1 MRLPLL
7 AAVALAAASPALADQ
22 SPASAA
28 AKGRIAPL
36 SVQVIG
42 ALPPAEVKAFTA
54 KAGAIVEKVLATP
67 TLHQPRGFSI
77 TRSLTIDSPPS
88 DQPQG
93 QPFLGRATM
102 IPQMIDLEAGA
113 KPDAA
118 GAYMGRLEGPTF
130 QIRFNTLAALYA
142 NDNGDRIDQPR
153 DLPLKM
159 ASIQGFPV
167 FQVGIRQVILIA
179 KPGRQPYRPMTKG
192 EYLQWMAK
200 EIPDDARLAEAQAT
214 LTPQQRAA
222 PACASS
228 RLRELFG
235 DCSKSDAIP
244 IVRLNPDYFDKGAR
258 KGAIQLVAISTPL
271 GGGHGHKVLEPKLK
285 AAASE
290 LDLASIQAMLD

>member
-1 MRLPLL
+1 MRRLL
-7 AAVALAAASPALADQ
+7 LTAGALAAASPALAEQ

-28 AKGRIAPL
+28 AKGRIAPF

-54 KAGAIVEKVLATP
+54 KAGTIVDKVLATP

-88 DQPQG
+88 EQPQG
-93 QPFLGRATM
+93 QPFLGRVTM
-102 IPQMIDLEAGA
+102 IPQMINLEAGA

-130 QIRFNTLAALYA
+130 QIRFNNLAAIYP
-142 NDNGDRIDQPR
+142 NDNGDRLDQPR

-179 KPGRQPYRPMTKG
+179 KPGRQPYAPMTKG
-192 EYLQWMAK
+192 QYLDWLTK
-200 EIPDDARLAEAQAT
+200 EIPGDTRLAPTRAS
-214 LTPQQRAA
+214 LTGPQLAA

-235 DCSKSDAIP
+235 DCAKGAAP
-244 IVRLNPDYFDKGAR
+244 YVRLNPDYFDKGAR
-258 KGAIQLVAISTPL
+258 KGAIQLVAISTPIP
-271 GGGHGHKVLEPKLK
+271 GGHGHKILEPKLK
-285 AAASE
+285 AAAAE
-290 LDLASIQAMLD
+290 LDLASIQALLD

>member
-1 MRLPLL
+1 MTL
-7 AAVALAAASPALADQ
+7 AALAAASPAFAEQ

-36 SVQVIG
+36 GVQVIG
-42 ALPPAEVKAFTA
+42 ALPPAEAKAFTA
-54 KAGAIVEKVLATP
+54 KAAAIIDKVLAAP
-67 TLHQPRGFSI
+67 TLQQPRGFSI
-77 TRSLTIDSPPS
+77 TRSLTIDSPPG
-88 DQPQG
+88 DQPQS
-93 QPFLGRATM
+93 QPFLGRATL

-130 QIRFNTLAALYA
+130 QIRFNTLAALYP
-142 NDNGDRIDQPR
+142 NDNGDRLDQPR

-159 ASIQGFPV
+159 TAIQGFPV

-179 KPGRQPYRPMTKG
+179 KPGRGPYRPMTKG
-192 EYLQWMAK
+192 EYLDWLAK
-200 EIPDDARLAEAQAT
+200 EIPSDARLAPTRAA
-214 LTPQQRAA
+214 LTQQQLAA

-235 DCSKSDAIP
+235 DCAAGAAQ

-258 KGAIQLVAISTPL
+258 KGAIQLVAISTPIP
-271 GGGHGHKVLEPKLK
+271 GGHGHKILEPKLK
-285 AAASE
+285 AAAAE
-290 LDLASIQAMLD
+290 LDLASIQALLD

>member
-1 MRLPLL
+1 MRRLL
-7 AAVALAAASPALADQ
+7 LTAGALAAASPALAEQ

-28 AKGRIAPL
+28 AKGRIAPF

-54 KAGAIVEKVLATP
+54 KAGTIVDKVLATP

-93 QPFLGRATM
+93 QPFLGRVTM

-130 QIRFNTLAALYA
+130 QIRFNNLAAIYP
-142 NDNGDRIDQPR
+142 NDNGDRLDQPR

-159 ASIQGFPV
+159 AQVQGFPV
-167 FQVGIRQVILIA
+167 FQVGVRQVILVA
-179 KPGRQPYRPMTKG
+179 KPGRQPYQPMTKG
-192 EYLQWMAK
+192 QYLDWLAK
-200 EIPDDARLAEAQAT
+200 EIPGDTRLAPTRAA
-214 LTPQQRAA
+214 LTGPQLAA

-235 DCSKSDAIP
+235 DCAKGAAP
-244 IVRLNPDYFDKGAR
+244 YVRLNPSYFDKGAR
-258 KGAIQLVAISTPL
+258 KGAIQLVAISTPIP
-271 GGGHGHKVLEPKLK
+271 GGHGHKILEPKLK
-285 AAASE
+285 AAAAE
-290 LDLASIQAMLD
+290 LDLASIQALLD

>member
-1 MRLPLL
+1 MRLPLIIL
-7 AAVALAAASPALADQ
+7 ATLAAASPAFAEQ

-28 AKGRIAPL
+28 AKGRITPL

-42 ALPPAEVKAFTA
+42 SLPPAEAKAFTA
-54 KAGAIVEKVLATP
+54 KAGTIIDKVLATP
-67 TLHQPRGFSI
+67 ALHQPRGFSI

-118 GAYMGRLEGPTF
+118 GAYMGRLEGPPL
-130 QIRFNTLAALYA
+130 QIRFNNLAALYP
-142 NDNGDRIDQPR
+142 NDNGERLDQPR
-153 DLPLKM
+153 DLPLTM
-159 ASIQGFPV
+159 TPIGGFPV
-167 FQVGIRQVILIA
+167 FQVGIRQVILIT

-192 EYLQWMAK
+192 EYLDWLAK
-200 EIPDDARLAEAQAT
+200 EIPSDVR
-214 LTPQQRAA
+214 LTPTRAALTGQQLAA

-235 DCSKSDAIP
+235 DCAAGAAQL
-244 IVRLNPDYFDKGAR
+244 VRLNPDYFDKGAR
-258 KGAIQLVAISTPL
+258 KGAIQLVAISTPIP
-271 GGGHGHKVLEPKLK
+271 GGHGHKILEPKLK

-290 LDLASIQAMLD
+290 LDLASIQALLD

>member
-1 MRLPLL
+1 M
-7 AAVALAAASPALADQ
+7 AAPAHAQQ

-28 AKGRIAPL
+28 AKGRVAPL

-54 KAGAIVEKVLATP
+54 KAGAIIDKVLATP

-88 DQPQG
+88 EQPQG
-93 QPFLGRATM
+93 QPFLARATM
-102 IPQMIDLEAGA
+102 IPQMVNLEAGA
-113 KPDAA
+113 APDAD
-118 GAYMGRLEGPTF
+118 GTYMGRLEGPTF

-142 NDNGDRIDQPR
+142 NDNGDRLDQPR
-153 DLPLKM
+153 DLPMKM
-159 ASIQGFPV
+159 TAIQGFPV

-179 KPGRQPYRPMTKG
+179 KPGRLPYRPMTKG
-192 EYLQWMAK
+192 EYLDWLAK
-200 EIPDDARLAEAQAT
+200 EIPGDTRLAPTRAA
-214 LTPQQRAA
+214 LAPQQLAA

-235 DCSKSDAIP
+235 DCAAGAAP
-244 IVRLNPDYFDKGAR
+244 YVRLNPEYFDKGVR
-258 KGAIQLVAISTPL
+258 KGAIQLVAISTPIP
-271 GGGHGHKVLEPKLK
+271 GGHGHKILEPKLK

-290 LDLASIQAMLD
+290 LDLGSIQALLD